1 MLNIGFQSFVILIIC
16 PNYMSLQSVEEK
28 NNGRAKNA
36 SWFSGSCLY
45 AEMEGLE
52 FWQPLFI
59 HVKVPCL
66 PKKSKQKPLDGKEQR
81 KIGIWGK
88 EQKGI
93 RVYIPFFCLELY
105 EWRSIEESTKTS
117 GSGSD
122 LKQGWD

>member
-36 SWFSGSCLY
+36 SWFSSSCLY

-66 PKKSKQKPLDGKEQR
+66 PKKSKQKPFIRWERTKEKIKENRDSGKR
-81 KIGIWGK
+81 T
-88 EQKGI
+88 KG
-93 RVYIPFFCLELY
+93 
-105 EWRSIEESTKTS
+105 
-117 GSGSD
+117 D
-122 LKQGWD
+122 